1 MHSHGCN
8 QTECTGTSRLQ
19 GESVLHL
26 SELPDLFRQ
35 ASNLRVGHVARVFVG
50 HVVDQRV
57 NFSGQVPERAAVAYM
72 ACLSFPSRCIIKSQA
87 ASQVQFSSVLVHY
100 QSHGCVYASSV
111 PRMCYY
117 HCPTAHQHSNNSPR
131 MEEDSSYTLLII

>member
-1 MHSHGCN
+1 M
-8 QTECTGTSRLQ
+8 
-19 GESVLHL
+19 HL

-57 NFSGQVPERAAVAYM
+57 DFSGQVPERAAVAYI
-72 ACLSFPSRCIIKSQA
+72 ARLSVLSRCIIKRQA

-100 QSHGCVYASSV
+100 QSH
-111 PRMCYY
+111 
-117 HCPTAHQHSNNSPR
+117 
-131 MEEDSSYTLLII
+131 